1 MSIRQLAVYHSLNL
15 VFKTKRDKKP
25 AYFYEKFTRQF
36 AYSTRLAS
44 ENRIR
49 IDHKITKSLTMQ
61 NFTYKAI
68 NLWNE
73 LPSEITQAQTLE
85 SFIGVETKNQVDLK
99 STRQQ
104 AKMAIAISSG

>member
-1 MSIRQLAVYHSLNL
+1 
-15 VFKTKRDKKP
+15 
-25 AYFYEKFTRQF
+25 
-36 AYSTRLAS
+36 
-44 ENRIR
+44 
-49 IDHKITKSLTMQ
+49 MQ